1 MKNTYG
7 QRGVSAGKEDV
18 HFAIRNLGKGLYP
31 NAFAKVLPD
40 MVGGDEEWC
49 NIMHADGTGTK
60 SSLAYIYWKETG
72 DLSVW
77 KNLAQDALVM
87 NLDDMVCV
95 GATDQFIFS
104 NTIGRNAFHISRDVL
119 SEILMGM
126 ESFFEMLRSYGIEA
140 VNSGGETADV
150 GDLVRTIIYDA
161 TAFSRMKRADVITN
175 DDIAAGQ
182 VIIGLSSYGQ
192 AVYEDAYNSGIGSNG
207 LTNGRHDMLHPDYRT
222 KYPESFDANIPDG
235 LAYAGKWKLTDQ
247 PDGFP
252 LDVGKMLLS
261 PTRTYLPVMKKI
273 LSEHRAKVKGLI
285 HCTGGGQT
293 KCMKFVENLHVI
305 KDNLFEIPP
314 IFNLIQETSKA
325 DWAEMFKVFN
335 MGHRLEIFCE
345 PADAEVLLKEIEP
358 FGIEA
363 QIIGRCEAAEENKLS
378 IQHKDISLTY

>member
-207 LTNGRHDMLHPDYRT
+207 LTNGRHDMLHADYRT

-273 LSEHRAKVKGLI
+273 LLEHRAKVKGLI

-305 KDNLFEIPP
+305 KDNLFDIPP
-314 IFNLIQETSKA
+314 IFNLIQGTSKA

-335 MGHRLEIFCE
+335 MGHRLEIFCD

>member
-1 MKNTYG
+1 
-7 QRGVSAGKEDV
+7 
-18 HFAIRNLGKGLYP
+18 
-31 NAFAKVLPD
+31 
-40 MVGGDEEWC
+40 
-49 NIMHADGTGTK
+49 
-60 SSLAYIYWKETG
+60 
-72 DLSVW
+72 
-77 KNLAQDALVM
+77 
-87 NLDDMVCV
+87 
-95 GATDQFIFS
+95 FS
-104 NTIGRNAFHISRDVL
+104 NTIGRNAFHISREVL

-182 VIIGLSSYGQ
+182 VIIGLSSYGK

-207 LTNGRHDMLHPDYRT
+207 LTNGRHDMLHSDYRA

-247 PDGFP
+247 PEGFP

-273 LSEHRAKVKGLI
+273 LSEHRTKVKGLI

-305 KDNLFEIPP
+305 KDNLLEIPP

-345 PADAEVLLKEIEP
+345 PADAKVLLKEIEP

>member
-72 DLSVW
+72 DISVW

-104 NTIGRNAFHISRDVL
+104 NTIGRNAFHISREVL

-207 LTNGRHDMLHPDYRT
+207 LTNGRHDMLHADYRA

-235 LAYAGKWKLTDQ
+235 LAYSGKWKLTDQ

-273 LSEHRAKVKGLI
+273 LSDHRSKVKGLI

-293 KCMKFVENLHVI
+293 KCMKFVENLHVV

-314 IFNLIQETSKA
+314 IFSLIQETSQA

-335 MGHRLEIFCE
+335 MGHRLEIFCD